1 MCQARYLLAI
11 GLLILASCEKNPVTI
26 ASSDVRSPDGQ
37 WIATAHN
44 DQYSGPGNA
53 GLYVFVS
60 LYRTAGLKDTMHVLS
75 LDVGEQSPPIAV
87 RMVWLSNSHLEIQYR
102 EPATIEFQVIKGA
115 GIEISL
121 RDSIISR

>member
-37 WIATAHN
+37 WIATAHT